1 MKLKHSIL
9 INDRLY
15 AVFQAM
21 MNEKMPF
28 DAAYKMKRYADKLDQ
43 KQKDHVKFMNELL
56 KVYGEHDAEGKPI
69 FEYQGEG
76 EERRAVGYKLKDSE
90 TFNSKVKAYLD
101 SEFEVEVSPLYATE
115 LKTVNVSPS
124 DLTVLE
130 PFIADLGNL

>member
-1 MKLKHSIL
+1 
-9 INDRLY
+9 
-15 AVFQAM
+15 M

-43 KQKDHVKFMNELL
+43 KQKDHVKFMSKLLEL
-56 KVYGEHDAEGKPI
+56 YGEHDAEGKPV